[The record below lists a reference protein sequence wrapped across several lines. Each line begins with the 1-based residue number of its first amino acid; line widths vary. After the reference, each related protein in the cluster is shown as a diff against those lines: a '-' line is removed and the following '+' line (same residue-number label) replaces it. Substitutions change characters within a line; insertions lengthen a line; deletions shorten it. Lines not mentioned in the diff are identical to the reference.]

1 MSIDFF
7 IFLYYIY
14 FGRYIKPYHLLVSP
28 PFDVLIGISYDPPLT
43 DPFKFINKFNQLFL
57 FQTFFVDTLLVH

>member
-1 MSIDFF
+1 MSIEFF

-14 FGRYIKPYHLLVSP
+14 FGRYIKPYYLLVSP

-43 DPFKFINKFNQLFL
+43 DPFKFIQH
-57 FQTFFVDTLLVH
+57 LLWIPRLKMLDLLIN